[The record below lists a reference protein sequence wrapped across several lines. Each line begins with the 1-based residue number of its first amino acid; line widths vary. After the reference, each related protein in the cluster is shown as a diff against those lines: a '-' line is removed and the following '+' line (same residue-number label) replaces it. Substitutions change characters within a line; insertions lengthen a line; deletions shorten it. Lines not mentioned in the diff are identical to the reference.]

1 MSNRLLLLVGILLL
15 LLLLLVLLLVDVDVV
30 GVVDPITCGGDGVSV
45 IDVDCLSD
53 C

>member
-1 MSNRLLLLVGILLL
+1 M
-15 LLLLLVLLLVDVDVV
+15 LLLVDVDVVDFVGVVSVSFSVV